1 MTLLRYSLLLV
12 LPLALLGCDGVQ
24 DLEVENENNPDRS
37 RALATPSDLE
47 SLASGTFSDFH
58 GGTQGFPS
66 AANAMAVGAS
76 THKSSW
82 GNFSMRDH
90 GREPAIEFNNSSS
103 YTYSGHFEGPYFDT
117 YTGVSNA
124 VDVLA
129 SIGDGENQV
138 SPDAFDE
145 AGAAARAR
153 AFAKFN
159 MGLSYLYLGSM
170 YDRGALLDE
179 TEEFQG
185 EEFVPWSQVI
195 DFGVQKLEE
204 ARQIAQNNEFIIPAN
219 DQWFFNVE
227 MTSTEL
233 ARLAQSMKAKYVTL
247 AARTPDQRS
256 SLSFPGG
263 VEYSWGDV
271 YGWIESGME
280 ASGGYS
286 GAFGPVNYPGD
297 PAGFIPVS
305 GASDT
310 KFHSHLWFGQSVAS
324 SDTWARSDYRSIG
337 PADTSECEGFQD
349 LNEPVAGNDQ
359 RPTCYDEWKSTLDQ
373 NADDVLPYKTESPDR
388 RIQGATD
395 KTCGDLVSEERAGF
409 GESACEVGGQDF
421 SDKVIVSDGKYHGF
435 RGAAGVVD
443 TDGDGEADEPTAR
456 PLEGPFPIDRGTWFY
471 SDRGFDRF
479 IGYNLGAFG
488 AAEAGPMPHTTKA
501 EMDLLKAEAILQGAS
516 QGSMSDVAD
525 LINNTRVENGE
536 LPAADASDD
545 AGSMS
550 DPQNP
555 LKDEGATLWS
565 MLKHERVIETW
576 GTSAGV
582 NYFVKRGWGDLRE
595 GMQLHYPVPGSEL
608 ETLGEP
614 LYTFGGVDGR
624 CSVGNP
630 SDCLGGGGGDSQ
642 SQSLVT
648 NDEHWST
655 LPSIDVNPNTSA
667 SPR

>member
-12 LPLALLGCDGVQ
+12 MPVLLLGCDGLQ
-24 DLEVENENNPDRS
+24 DLEVQNENNPNRS

-47 SLASGTFSDFH
+47 SLASGTFDNFH

-66 AANAMAVGAS
+66 AAHAMAVGAS

-90 GREPAIEFNNSSS
+90 GREPAIEFNNSPS
-103 YTYSGHFEGPYFDT
+103 YNYASHFEDPYFDN
-117 YTGVSNA
+117 YTGISNA

-129 SIGDGENQV
+129 SIGDGEDQV
-138 SPDAFDE
+138 APSAFE
-145 AGAAARAR
+145 QAGAAARAR

-159 MGLSYLYLGSM
+159 MGLSYLYLGAM

-195 DFGVQKLEE
+195 DFGVQKLNE
-204 ARQIAQNNEFIIPAN
+204 ARQIAQNNEFTIPSN
-219 DQWFFNVE
+219 DQWFFNTE
-227 MTSTEL
+227 MSSTEL
-233 ARLAQSMKAKYVTL
+233 AQLAQSMKAKYVTL
-247 AARTPDQRS
+247 AARTPEQRS
-256 SLSFPGG
+256 SLSYPGG
-263 VEYSWGDV
+263 VSYSWDDV
-271 YGWIESGME
+271 YNWIESGME
-280 ASGGYS
+280 ASGYS
-286 GAFGPVNYPGD
+286 GAFGPVDYPGD

-310 KFHSHLWFGQSVAS
+310 KFHSHLFYGQSSAS
-324 SDTWARSDYRSIG
+324 ADTWARSDYRSIG
-337 PADTSECEGFQD
+337 PAQTNECEGYED
-349 LNEPVAGNDQ
+349 LAEPISGIEQ
-359 RPTCYDEWKSTLDQ
+359 RPTCYDEWKSTLDENPNQ
-373 NADDVLPYKTESPDR
+373 VLPYKTESPDR
-388 RIQGATD
+388 RIQGAND
-395 KTCGDLVSEERAGF
+395 QTCGDLAGTRAGF
-409 GESACEVGGQDF
+409 GADACTVGGQDF
-421 SDKVIVSDGKYHGF
+421 SDKVIASDGKYHGF
-435 RGAAGVVD
+435 RGRSGAVD
-443 TDGDGEADEPTAR
+443 TDGDGEVDEPSAE
-456 PLEGPFPIDRGTWFY
+456 PLNGPFPIDRGTWFY

-479 IGYNLGAFG
+479 FGYNSGRFG
-488 AAEAGPMPHTTKA
+488 AVIAGPMPHTLKA

-516 QGSMSDVAD
+516 SGSMSDVVD

-536 LPAADASDD
+536 LPPAETSDD
-545 AGSMS
+545 PGSMS

-582 NYFVKRGWGDLRE
+582 NFFIKRGWGDLRE

-608 ETLGEP
+608 ETLGETI
-614 LYTFGGVDGR
+614 YTFGGVGGR

-630 SDCLGGGGGDSQ
+630 TNCIGGGGSGE
-642 SQSLVT
+642 SQSLVK
-648 NDEHWST
+648 NPDHWST
-655 LPSIDVNPNTSA
+655 LPSVTVNPDTS
-667 SPR
+667 PQ

>member
-12 LPLALLGCDGVQ
+12 LPILLLGCDGLQ
-24 DLEVENENNPDRS
+24 DLEVENENNPNRS

-47 SLASGTFSDFH
+47 SLAAGTFNNFH

-66 AANAMAVGAS
+66 AAHAMAVGAS

-90 GREPAIEFNNSSS
+90 GREPAIEFNNSPS
-103 YTYSGHFEGPYFDT
+103 YNYASHFEDPYFDN
-117 YTGVSNA
+117 YTGISNA

-129 SIGDGENQV
+129 SIGDGEDQV
-138 SPDAFDE
+138 SPDAFE
-145 AGAAARAR
+145 QAGAAARAR

-195 DFGVQKLEE
+195 DFGVQKLNE
-204 ARQIAQNNEFIIPAN
+204 ARQIAQNNEFTIPAN

-233 ARLAQSMKAKYVTL
+233 AQLAQSMKAKYVTL
-247 AARTPDQRS
+247 AARTPEQRS
-256 SLSFPGG
+256 SLSYPGG
-263 VEYSWGDV
+263 VQYSWDDV
-271 YGWIESGME
+271 YNWIESGME
-280 ASGGYS
+280 ASGYS
-286 GAFGPVNYPGD
+286 GAFGPVDYPGN

-310 KFHSHLWFGQSVAS
+310 KFHSHLFYGQSVAS

-337 PADTSECEGFQD
+337 PAETNECEGFQD
-349 LNEPVAGNDQ
+349 LEEPISGIEQ
-359 RPTCYDEWKSTLDQ
+359 RPTCYDEWKSTLDENPNQ
-373 NADDVLPYKTESPDR
+373 VLPYKTESADR
-388 RIQGATD
+388 RIEGAND
-395 KTCGDLVSEERAGF
+395 KTCGDLVSEGRAGF
-409 GESACEVGGQDF
+409 GEGACQVGGQDF

-435 RGAAGVVD
+435 RGAATTVD
-443 TDGDGEADEPTAR
+443 TDGDGEVDEPAAQ
-456 PLEGPFPIDRGTWFY
+456 PINGPFPIDRGTWFY

-479 IGYNLGAFG
+479 IGYNNSRFG
-488 AAEAGPMPHTTKA
+488 AATAGPMPHTLKA

-516 QGSMSDVAD
+516 SGSMNEVAS
-525 LINNTRVENGE
+525 LINNTRVEDGE
-536 LPAADASDD
+536 LPPADASSDD
-545 AGSMS
+545 PGSMS
-550 DPQNP
+550 DPQNA

-582 NYFVKRGWGDLRE
+582 NFFIKRGWGDLRE

-614 LYTFGGVDGR
+614 IYTFGGVGGR

-630 SDCLGGGGGDSQ
+630 TNCIGGGGGSE
-642 SQSLVT
+642 SQSLVK
-648 NDEHWST
+648 DSDHWST
-655 LPSIDVNPNTSA
+655 LPSVNLTPDTS
-667 SPR
+667 PQ